1 MLKNFAF
8 MVCAMTMLAPS
19 IMSQEMN
26 QSKLKLILAKKAVV
40 VEESQNS
47 VQYKLEGILI
57 YLVTDENANR
67 MRLMALVIE
76 QSKLKD
82 KDMVTLMAAN
92 FDKALDAKYA
102 LYNNFLWSVFTHP
115 LKELEPKQI
124 VDAFYQVK
132 TLVENYGTSYTS
144 SNLVFSGN

>member
-8 MVCAMTMLAPS
+8 MVCVMTMFAHS
-19 IMSQEMN
+19 TMSQEMN

-47 VQYKLEGILI
+47 VQYKLDGILI

-67 MRLMALVIE
+67 MRLMAPVIE

-115 LKELEPKQI
+115 LKELQSKQI

-132 TLVENYGTSYTS
+132 TLVKNYGTTYNS
-144 SNLVFSGN
+144 

>member
-1 MLKNFAF
+1 
-8 MVCAMTMLAPS
+8 
-19 IMSQEMN
+19 
-26 QSKLKLILAKKAVV
+26 
-40 VEESQNS
+40 
-47 VQYKLEGILI
+47 
-57 YLVTDENANR
+57 
-67 MRLMALVIE
+67 
-76 QSKLKD
+76 
-82 KDMVTLMAAN
+82 MVTLMAAN

-115 LKELEPKQI
+115 LKELESKQI